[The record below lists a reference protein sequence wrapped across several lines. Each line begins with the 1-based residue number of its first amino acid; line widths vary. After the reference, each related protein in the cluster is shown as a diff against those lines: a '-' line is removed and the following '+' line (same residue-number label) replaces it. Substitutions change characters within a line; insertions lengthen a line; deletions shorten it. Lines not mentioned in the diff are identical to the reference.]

1 MGRLIKSVHGDLEV
15 QKVEVLATNRGFT
28 QLPP

>member
-1 MGRLIKSVHGDLEV
+1 MGRLMSVRGDPEV